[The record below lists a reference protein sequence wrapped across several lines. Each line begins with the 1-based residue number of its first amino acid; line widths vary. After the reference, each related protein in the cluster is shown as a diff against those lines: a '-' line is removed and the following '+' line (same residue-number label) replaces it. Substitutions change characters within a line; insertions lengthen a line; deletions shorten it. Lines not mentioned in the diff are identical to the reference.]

1 MGERVFEI
9 HPASTARGQVFR
21 EALITLPQLKAH
33 MELHLRFERKS
44 MRVLADRIV
53 LTLWDSLA
61 VVSIFQTR
69 KLSRGEN

>member
-1 MGERVFEI
+1 MGERGFEI

-53 LTLWDSLA
+53 LTL
-61 VVSIFQTR
+61 
-69 KLSRGEN
+69 